1 MLKSN
6 PDELL
11 KILLKI
17 NCVRI
22 ILSFDAFI
30 GIVVFIAYIPQI
42 IANLQGN
49 KAQPFQ
55 PLVAAVSCLIWV
67 IYGWT
72 KEPKKD
78 WVLIIPNSAGVILGG
93 ITFLTSL

>member
-1 MLKSN
+1 LYLN
-6 PDELL
+6 LL
-11 KILLKI
+11 HFANFYDILLKE
-17 NCVRI
+17 
-22 ILSFDAFI
+22 
-30 GIVVFIAYIPQI
+30 VFIAYIPQI

-55 PLVAAVSCLIWV
+55 PLSAAISCLIWV

-78 WVLIIPNSAGVILGG
+78 WILIIPNSAGVILGG